1 MARKRFVFQRAIATF
16 LRIIVGILVA
26 LLVATPV
33 FSQALR
39 LEEAEMLYRNGDF
52 PEAIL
57 RLEEAVTVF
66 QQEGDARKEAIA
78 LTNLGNAQLA
88 LGQPE
93 KAAANLGR
101 AIELYRQL
109 GDEIGVKRGQI
120 YRARSLQELGL
131 FLQAC
136 ETLTQPLGLEAENC
150 QEETFQFPA
159 QFQPN
164 AIEVEGW
171 RSLGDVFRVLGKL
184 DESKTVLKRL
194 TEIVPDDSAVLL
206 SLGNTLRAEGNLERD
221 RAALPRY
228 DYQPWQCGKSDPGA
242 SGLRAA
248 LDTYENALE
257 PYQKAATSTEVKIKT
272 QAQLNRL
279 SLLLEMAEEE
289 REKVKDARSLL
300 SQIDLSPLPASRQ
313 KVYAEINLA
322 KSRACLMQFEQNSRP
337 LQNTTFAPCS
347 VWAESRFLEMSSVG
361 DNSEILIRAM
371 NEAIT
376 EARALGD
383 KRAESYG
390 LGELGGLHEYL
401 GSQNKDEMRA
411 ASQISAQSHQC
422 YEKARQLTEQA
433 LYVAQ
438 PQDKPDIAYQWQW
451 QLGRL
456 FAEQGKREDA
466 IAAYKSAVDTLQLA
480 REDLLALKTDVQYS
494 FRDRIEPMY
503 RQYLDLLLQPEA
515 SNDNLKTATEIV
527 EQLQLAELENFLR
540 CRITNLDP
548 IDKVK
553 QPPAAI
559 IYPVLL
565 KDRLEIIIGL
575 PQPGEQSN
583 KFYRQTSVTQE
594 EIKKFKNNL
603 DALRGGLRKKQSPE
617 VFNTQIK
624 PLAQQFYQWLVKPIE
639 QYLPTPNFETLV
651 FVLDGDLRNLPMS
664 VLNDGEHYLIE
675 KYSIAI
681 SLGGQLRNPKV
692 LGSEQWKVS
701 IAGIYEDA
709 PSFNQETSV
718 PLEILRY
725 VEDEIEKI
733 KALMPNSIVLK
744 NEEFTKTKF
753 AKQID
758 TAPLPVIHIA
768 THARFSSDPEQT
780 KIYAWDNPIK
790 VDELGQLL
798 RHRDRTSAEPLNLL
812 VLSAC
817 QTATGESRAPLG
829 IAGVAVRANA
839 GSTIASLWK
848 VGDWETANFM
858 EKFYS
863 ALKQA
868 NITKAEALRQA
879 QTDFIEQSDTPYN
892 WAAFILVGNWL

>member
-1 MARKRFVFQRAIATF
+1 MARKRFVFQRANSTF

-39 LEEAEMLYRNGDF
+39 LEEAEILYRNGDF

-66 QQEGDARKEAIA
+66 QQQGDGRKEAIA
-78 LTNLGNAQLA
+78 LTNLGNARLA
-88 LGQPE
+88 VGQPE

-109 GDEIGVKRGQI
+109 GDEAGVKRGQI
-120 YRARSLQELGL
+120 YRVRSLQELGL

-136 ETLTQPLGLEAENC
+136 ETLTQPLGLDAGIC
-150 QEETFQFPA
+150 QEENLPDEDLAELLTTQTH
-159 QFQPN
+159 

-171 RSLGDVFRVLGKL
+171 RSLGEVFRVLGQL

-206 SLGNTLRAEGNLERD
+206 SLGNTLRAEGDLERD

-228 DYQPWQCGKSDPGA
+228 DYQPWQCGTSNPGA

-257 PYQKAATSTEVKIKT
+257 PYQKAATLTEVKIKT

-289 REKVKDARSLL
+289 EDRVEEARSLL

-347 VWAESRFLEMSSVG
+347 VWAESEFLEMSSVG
-361 DNSEILIRAM
+361 DHSESLIRAM

-390 LGELGGLHEYL
+390 LGELGGLYECL
-401 GSQNKDEMRA
+401 GNVARS
-411 ASQISAQSHQC
+411 
-422 YEKARQLTEQA
+422 RQLTEQA
-433 LYVAQ
+433 LYRAQ
-438 PQDKPDIAYQWQW
+438 PQEAPDIAYQWQW

-466 IAAYKSAVDTLQLA
+466 IAAYKSAVETLKLA

-515 SNDNLKTATEIV
+515 SNDNLETATKMVGE
-527 EQLQLAELENFLR
+527 LQLAELENFLR
-540 CRITNLDP
+540 CRITNLVS
-548 IDKVK
+548 IDKVE

-565 KDRLEIIIGL
+565 KDRLEVIVKVPELKSIQHHRQDIP
-575 PQPGEQSN
+575 PQNANDVLFKLSGELAKKAN
-583 KFYRQTSVTQE
+583 DTS
-594 EIKKFKNNL
+594 
-603 DALRGGLRKKQSPE
+603 
-617 VFNTQIK
+617 TQIL
-624 PLAQQFYQWLVKPIE
+624 PSAQQLYDWFIRPIE
-639 QYLPTPNFETLV
+639 NLPDDGTLV
-651 FVLDGDLRNLPMS
+651 FILESVFQQVPMAI
-664 VLNDGEHYLIE
+664 LHDRDRYLVE
-675 KYSIAI
+675 KYSIATNLG
-681 SLGGQLRNPKV
+681 SLLPDLKV
-692 LGSEQWKVS
+692 LEPGQWETL
-701 IAGIYEDA
+701 IAGINKKAESFKREGLPELFHVA
-709 PSFNQETSV
+709 QEVKNIAEAVPSFRLENEAFTRVALREEVKVKPFSV
-718 PLEILRY
+718 LHISTHGTFDSNP
-725 VEDEIEKI
+725 K
-733 KALMPNSIVLK
+733 
-744 NEEFTKTKF
+744 KT
-753 AKQID
+753 
-758 TAPLPVIHIA
+758 
-768 THARFSSDPEQT
+768 R
-780 KIYAWDNPIK
+780 IYAWDDTIN
-790 VDELGQLL
+790 VDELGVLL
-798 RHRDRTSAEPLNLL
+798 RNKIDPIELL

-817 QTATGESRAPLG
+817 ETANGDRRAPLG
-829 IAGVAVRANA
+829 IAGVALRANTK
-839 GSTIASLWK
+839 STVASLWK
-848 VGDWETANFM
+848 VMDGTTANLM
-858 EKFYS
+858 EQFYKKLNQPNTS
-863 ALKQA
+863 
-868 NITKAEALRQA
+868 KAEALRQA
-879 QTDFIEQSDTPYN
+879 QLNFIQNENYKHPYY
-892 WAAFILVGNWL
+892 WSAFILAGNWL